1 MFMKSWLKSTRVSL
15 QILLAVLIAIPPQ
28 AFGRSKTY
36 NVGGEGGIKDPDGY
50 SHTPGVRPSTPS
62 TPGSDGPDGPD
73 GGDAREQYNERGR
86 REAKGWDSGHLMVT
100 LAVPNDQ
107 TITVTGTR
115 TEPERPNN
123 KIKIMD
129 TLPIDTD
136 LKLLARGG
144 EGAPGGGGGRGGD
157 AGHGAK
163 GYNAQNEYQDGGPG
177 GDGGRGGDEGA
188 STSGGDAGKA
198 GTVTVRVST
207 YDQDAALAL
216 EEIDVRG
223 NKGGAAGVGQGVG
236 EGGSRGEGGD
246 GFVWETKEKAGTDA
260 QGNQLYKTVRHSTND
275 GSRGRAGSNGNKNTT
290 RVHKGKDTPDGKF
303 IYQVVQEDGKTVIDY
318 DRPYHLT
325 LLPGYKLTGSH
336 NSNGFFEPGETI
348 TITGLTVINSGGSP
362 TPKYQKVL
370 LYLNDSKWIKS
381 HAIELVLPEVLNPG
395 ESHTFTEPITF
406 NLNELKRTN
415 PDLLRETDV
424 TAHDMKVT
432 RINRKFKNFNNNALT
447 TINVQYPIE
456 ITALESLVSLV
467 PGQAAKVQYKIKNI
481 SVQTIGKMP
490 GLDARAAHHIFRR
503 TGGTVDANDFV
514 IATDLEDPS
523 ADPSVGIQRALE
535 GLKPGEERIVEIY
548 VGFRD
553 TAVNYKNVIFRPELY
568 LESILNP
575 DTMNQTQVKHFD
587 MRVGQTFEYHK
598 DAEVLLIAN
607 HNLDKKA
614 LDALRATAAIRKL
627 TMDVWDFSLYGFFS
641 FSNKIQDY
649 ENMFKAYRG
658 KTIVILGNEI
668 DAPTSKEHVQ
678 NLLDPNAIIE
688 AARRYGIK
696 VVVIDTTGDA
706 KATVARMTEPTP
718 IIVAGEGTPDQVRD
732 YTSSEAYLKNLA
744 QGIQQV
750 QDEDGNIDEF
760 LGIDRMQV
768 RKAKWFGF
776 EPTRKY
782 LRERAAETLRKTQ
795 GVVPETQFFIDYQF
809 NPSKKSTDSW
819 KNLWGTRRVWNVGEM
834 SIIKSVDD
842 ARTSVTAIQLQAGK
856 IDDPNFI
863 LSEEFQTAFDCVLN
877 YSTKMKLMNS
887 IILGDFAKAQPIA
900 LPEGFENIKIP
911 TPMQMA
917 NTLSHAILLDILH
930 EQLIIRPYEYDS
942 NVEKKELWN
951 KLDLLKKLTDYDYSQ
966 FKLDPKSEEGQL
978 FVKLIVDIG
987 FFGKRSLSFSDNWLS
1002 WLPFKSKK
1010 NIDVSEVTQEM
1021 LDRLVNTVFDNTPK
1035 TNPEEKDIRAFI
1047 AEETK
1052 NRVKLSKEK
1061 GIKRDSLLS
1070 YLDPRNLST
1079 AFVRDGQ
1086 VHINLDDRVRSEKR
1100 QQSLREQNE
1109 ARIRRAEQVRTAVV
1123 DQQGRLL
1130 LNPTQCA
1137 QLMVA
1142 GRGAA
1147 PAKGK

>member
-1 MFMKSWLKSTRVSL
+1 MKMLFLPKSTRAFL
-15 QILLAVLIAIPPQ
+15 QILLAVSIAIPPQ
-28 AFGRSKTY
+28 AFARDKVY
-36 NVGGEGGIKDPDGY
+36 NANGENGVKDDDGY
-50 SHTPGVRPSTPS
+50 SYRPGNTPDSSGER
-62 TPGSDGPDGPD
+62 GAD
-73 GGDAREQYNERGR
+73 GGDAREKFDERGR
-86 REAKGWDSGHLMVT
+86 PMKKGWNAGHFMLT
-100 LAVPNDQ
+100 LAVPKGDKDI
-107 TITVTGTR
+107 TITGTR

-123 KIKIMD
+123 KIKVMD
-129 TLPIDTD
+129 TVPLEPSTNIHI
-136 LKLLARGG
+136 LAR
-144 EGAPGGGGGRGGD
+144 GGRGGD
-157 AGHGAK
+157 GGDGGRGQDGATGARGSDSFSK
-163 GYNAQNEYQDGGPG
+163 HMNGGPG
-177 GDGGRGGDEGA
+177 GDGGDGGDEGA
-188 STSGGDAGKA
+188 STSGGVAGEA
-198 GTVTVRVST
+198 GNVTVRVST
-207 YDQDAALAL
+207 YDQDVALAL
-216 EEIDVRG
+216 ETIDVRG
-223 NKGGAAGVGQGVG
+223 NEGGKKGRGQGVG
-236 EGGSRGEGGD
+236 EGGSGGA
-246 GFVWETKEKAGTDA
+246 GGSGYSWSEEVEEKDV
-260 QGNQLYKTVRHSTND
+260 QGNKTTRTVWHRTDD
-275 GSRGRAGSNGNKNTT
+275 GPSGDRGSDGNKSRV
-290 RVHKGKDTPDGKF
+290 RVHDGKDSAAGKF
-303 IYQVVQEDGKTVIDY
+303 IYQVEQEDGKTVIEY

-325 LLPGYKLTGSH
+325 LLPGYTLTGSH
-336 NSNGFFEPGETI
+336 NSNGFFEPGEKI
-348 TITGLTVINSGGSP
+348 TIKGLTVINSGGSP

-370 LYLNDSKWIKS
+370 LYLNDSKWIHS
-381 HAIELVLPEVLNPG
+381 HGIELTLPKVLNPG
-395 ESHTFTEPITF
+395 DSYTFTNEVITF

-415 PDLLRETDV
+415 PDLLRDTDV
-424 TAHDMKVT
+424 VAHDAKVT
-432 RINRKFKNFNNNALT
+432 RINRKFRNFNNNALT
-447 TINVQYPIE
+447 TIDVQYPIE
-456 ITALESLVSLV
+456 ISALESLVSLV

-514 IATDLEDPS
+514 IATDLDDPS
-523 ADPSVGIQRALE
+523 VDPSVGIQRALE

-587 MRVGQTFEYHK
+587 MRVGQSFEYHK
-598 DAEVLLIAN
+598 DADVLLIAN

-627 TMDVWDFSLYGFFS
+627 TMDIWDFSLYGFFS
-641 FSNKIQDY
+641 FSEKIQDY

-658 KTIVILGNEI
+658 KTLVVLGNEI
-668 DAPTSKEHVQ
+668 DAPTSRERVQ

-732 YTSSEAYLKNLA
+732 YTSSNEYLKNLA
-744 QGIQQV
+744 QGIQKV
-750 QDEDGNIDEF
+750 QDEDGDIDEF
-760 LGIDRMQV
+760 LGIARMQV
-768 RKAKWFGF
+768 RKAIWFGF
-776 EPTRKY
+776 KPTPEY
-782 LRERAAETLRKTQ
+782 LRARAAETLSITQ
-795 GVVPETQFFIDYQF
+795 AFVPETKFFIDYKF
-809 NPSKKSTDSW
+809 NPVKKSTNSW
-819 KNLWGTRRVWNVGEM
+819 TNLWGTRRVWNVGEM

-887 IILGDFAKAQPIA
+887 IILGDFAKAEPIA
-900 LPEGFENIKIP
+900 LPEDFKNIKIP

-930 EQLIIRPYEYDS
+930 EQLIIRPFEYTS

-951 KLDLLKKLTDYDYSQ
+951 KLDLLKKLTHYDYSQ

-987 FFGKRSLSFSDNWLS
+987 FFAKRSLTFSDNWFS

-1010 NIDVSEVTQEM
+1010 NIEVSEVTQEM
-1021 LDRLVNTVFDNTPK
+1021 LDRLINTVFDNAPK
-1035 TNPEEKDIRAFI
+1035 TKPEEKDIRAFI

-1061 GIKRDSLLS
+1061 GIKRDNLLS
-1070 YLDPRNLST
+1070 FLDPRNLSK

-1086 VHINLDDRVRSEKR
+1086 VHTNLDDRVRDEKH
-1100 QQSLREQNE
+1100 QQSLRVQNGT
-1109 ARIRRAEQVRTAVV
+1109 RTQRAEQVRAAVV

-1130 LNPTQCA
+1130 LNPAQCA
-1137 QLMVA
+1137 QLMSAKRETAPV
-1142 GRGAA
+1142 RG
-1147 PAKGK
+1147 K